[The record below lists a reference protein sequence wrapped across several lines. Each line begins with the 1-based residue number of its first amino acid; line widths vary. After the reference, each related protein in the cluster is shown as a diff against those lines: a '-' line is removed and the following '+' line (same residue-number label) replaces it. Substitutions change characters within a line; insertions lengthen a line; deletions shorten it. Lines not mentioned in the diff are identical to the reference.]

1 MTTQI
6 MYDKGLRCKG
16 RGFNCEGCRDKN
28 ECIEYEIWEPKNTEY
43 APTLQFKYKNYK
55 GKTNIRNVIPYNI
68 HFGSTEFH
76 PQEQWLLRAFDV
88 DKCAE
93 RNFALKD
100 VIKFIWKEKI
110 C

>member
-43 APTLQFKYKNYK
+43 TQTLQFVYKNWK
-55 GKTNIRNVIPYNI
+55 GETNNRIVIPYNI
-68 HFGSTEFH
+68 YFGNTEFH
-76 PQEQWLLRAFDV
+76 KEEQWFLHALDV
-88 DKCAE
+88 DKKEE

-100 VIKFIWKEKI
+100 IIKFL
-110 C
+110 